1 MFKSKINSAKYTL
14 LQRILI
20 NVNSDI
26 PRGTECT
33 IQCRAAS
40 LSRLP
45 SALLHELRQL
55 ETKTIYLLASFGN
68 LMEMQNV
75 NTSSRQ
81 RNTSYLPKIYN
92 PQPDYSNRLNGH
104 ANSIKVIP
112 ESIFFF
118 FFSCNFKQIILEQL
132 KLEKGLQTNI

>member
-1 MFKSKINSAKYTL
+1 MKCLAT
-14 LQRILI
+14 
-20 NVNSDI
+20 
-26 PRGTECT
+26 
-33 IQCRAAS
+33 S

-45 SALLHELRQL
+45 SRLRHELRQL

-68 LMEMQNV
+68 LMDMQNV
-75 NTSSRQ
+75 NTSSGQ
-81 RNTSYLPKIYN
+81 RNTSYLPKSYN

-112 ESIFFF
+112 ESILLLLFF
-118 FFSCNFKQIILEQL
+118 FKQIILEQL